1 MKNLSN
7 QPTVR
12 KRQPPSAVWILV
24 ASLGLLFILLITAAI
39 KLNLE
44 ALDYANRLISGGI
57 QRSGQTAAPLQTA
70 TALSALTQAASEPV
84 NDDRVNAVAKEL
96 YCPVCQNTPLDVC
109 PTTACIQWRELIRT
123 KLAEGWSADQV
134 KEYFAA
140 QYGPQVLAQPPRQG
154 IFWLVYALPPVFFL
168 IGAGIVAWVLR
179 SLRRAPRGKTPTGS
193 PVSVPAAIEVDP
205 GTDDTYVRK
214 MEEELKKR
222 GS

>member
-1 MKNLSN
+1 VS
-7 QPTVR
+7 
-12 KRQPPSAVWILV
+12 
-24 ASLGLLFILLITAAI
+24 ILLVIGAI

-44 ALDYANRLISGGI
+44 ALDHANRQLSSGT
-57 QRSGQTAAPLQTA
+57 QRNGQTNVPLQTA
-70 TALSALTQAASEPV
+70 TAQAVNEPV
-84 NDDRVNAVAKEL
+84 TDDRVNAVAKEL

-123 KLAEGWSADQV
+123 KLAEGWSVDQV

-154 IFWLVYALPPVFFL
+154 IFWLVYVLPPVFFL
-168 IGAGIVAWVLR
+168 IGAGIVFWVLR
-179 SLRRAPRGKTPTGS
+179 SMRAKA
-193 PVSVPAAIEVDP
+193 PAGNPSARPAEIEANLDP
-205 GTDDTYVRK
+205 DDEYVRK